1 MKAKGTECVRL
12 LFVMLYCL
20 ASLMILTP
28 AAAARGKIVW
38 SQEELNFM
46 AEHPEIHLGV
56 DPAFVP
62 YEFFDTDGV
71 YKGIAADYISL
82 IAEATGLKMTVATG
96 LTWTQ
101 AYEKAVDKKL
111 DVLPCVSR
119 TPERDAY
126 FLFSQGYYTFQRV
139 IFINENTKQIKSFDD
154 LKGKRVAVQV
164 NSSHHSFLMD
174 NPTISLALYTTVEE
188 ALQAVSDGT
197 EIAFVGNLSTSS
209 YLMKKYGIT
218 NLRYITIDS
227 QIPQQLYFAVRNDWP
242 VLVGILNKALDSIDQ
257 EQKIAI
263 SNKWISIQA
272 SNDYSSVIQTILI
285 IGGVVALIWTVS
297 LFWIVRLRK
306 EITRR
311 KKAQEEI
318 HEAKIEAEQAN
329 QVKSLFLARMS
340 HEIRTPLSA
349 IMGMAYLLKKTGLT
363 PTQSSHLEKL
373 NQSARNML
381 SIINDIL
388 DFSKIESGKIEIE
401 KIAFDLDKILQRI
414 TNIISVKLGEK
425 SIEFFIRKQPDMPS
439 LFVGDPTRIEQILLN
454 LVNNAVKFTSEGSVT
469 LSVKALS
476 RTGNK
481 YLVAFD
487 IQDTGIGMS
496 EQQTQRLF
504 VPFDQG
510 DSSISRRFGGTGLGL
525 SIVKNLTELMGG
537 TIQVQSEVN
546 RGSTFSIQ
554 LPLEADIHQE
564 QADSKKMAADCF
576 GTIHALVLDAS
587 ENSRNMLGDCLKAF
601 GIKHT
606 LTVDENEAI
615 QLMRKAV
622 IEGEPPFNLLI
633 VDYMTPQDGGIAF
646 LEKVR
651 KAMYFERSTKCMLMV
666 PMTREDLLEDILS
679 VGIDYGLA
687 KPIIPS
693 TLYNGLMELFN
704 IHPPKMPEEEASA
717 ESLTAPLPYHVLL
730 VEDNKTN
737 QFIAKSIL
745 EGSGFSVAKADH
757 GKEGYDYFVA
767 HQPEI
772 DLILMDIHMPVMD
785 GYTATELIR
794 RMDTEIPIIAMT
806 ADAIVGVEDKCRSH
820 GINVYISK
828 PFEPE
833 VFIRTILEVLKGR
846 PCHGNRQTAGITAQ
860 NAESSLPAEG
870 TPFTSEPTPVR
881 ESARTDLSATDVPGA
896 NAPKID
902 TPVIDAA
909 GIDTPVID
917 TPGIDT
923 PVIDRATAIRQLG
936 IDESIYTAILLEYLH
951 ENEQTG
957 LALQRQ
963 IDSGDFAEA
972 ALTVHKVKS
981 SSGSIGA
988 KKLAECSEKLQKAL
1002 QASHAEEIREEH
1014 ARFQKLLST
1023 ALQEIQA
1030 GTPS

>member
-1 MKAKGTECVRL
+1 MKSKGTEWTRL
-12 LFVMLYCL
+12 LFILLCCL
-20 ASLMILTP
+20 VSFMILTP
-28 AAAARGKIVW
+28 EATARETIEW
-38 SQEELNFM
+38 SQEELDFM

-56 DPAFVP
+56 DPAFIP

-71 YKGIAADYISL
+71 YKGIAADYVQL
-82 IAEATGLKMTVATG
+82 IAKATGLKMTVTSG

-101 AYEKAVDKKL
+101 AYEKAVGKQL

-119 TPERDAY
+119 TQERDKY

-139 IFINENTKQIKSFDD
+139 IFINENSKQIKSYED

-164 NSSHHSFLMD
+164 NSSHHSYLM
-174 NPTISLALYTTVEE
+174 NEPTISLALFSTVEE
-188 ALQAVSDGT
+188 ALQCVSDGT

-209 YLMKKYGIT
+209 YLIKKYGIT
-218 NLRYITIDS
+218 NLRYITIPS
-227 QIPQQLYFAVRNDWP
+227 QEPQQLYFAVRNDWP
-242 VLVGILNKALDSIDQ
+242 VLVGIINKALNSIDK
-257 EQKIAI
+257 EQKLAI
-263 SNKWISIQA
+263 NNKWISIQA
-272 SNDYSSVIQTILI
+272 SNDYSSVIRTILI
-285 IGGVVALIWTVS
+285 IGGLVALIWTVS

-306 EITRR
+306 EIANR
-311 KKAQEEI
+311 KKAQEEMRN
-318 HEAKIEAEQAN
+318 AKIEAEQAN

-363 PTQSSHLEKL
+363 PTQNSHLDKL

-401 KIAFDLDKILQRI
+401 KIAFDLDKLLQRI
-414 TNIISVKLGEK
+414 TNIISVKLEDK
-425 SIEFFIRKQPDMPS
+425 AIEFFIRKEPDMPS
-439 LFVGDPTRIEQILLN
+439 SFVGDPTRIEQVLLN
-454 LVNNAVKFTSEGSVT
+454 LVNNAIKFTSQGSVS
-469 LSVKALS
+469 LSVKALN
-476 RTGNK
+476 RNDNQHM
-481 YLVAFD
+481 VAFD

-537 TIQVQSEVN
+537 SIQVHSEVN
-546 RGSTFSIQ
+546 KGSTFTVQ
-554 LPLEADIHQE
+554 LPLEADIRQE
-564 QADSKKMAADCF
+564 QSESKKMAADCF
-576 GTIHALVLDAS
+576 STLRALVLDAS

-601 GIKHT
+601 GIKHI

-622 IEGEPPFNLLI
+622 VEGEPPYNLLI

-651 KAMYFERSTKCMLMV
+651 KAMYYQRDAKCMLIV

-679 VGIDYGLA
+679 VGIDFGLA

-693 TLYNGLMELFN
+693 ALYNGIMELFN
-704 IHPPKMPEEEASA
+704 IKPPKMEEEEASSV
-717 ESLTAPLPYHVLL
+717 SLVSPFPYHILL

-737 QFIAKSIL
+737 QFIARSIL
-745 EGSGFSVAKADH
+745 EGAGFSVTKADN
-757 GKEGYDYFVA
+757 GKEGYDFFVA
-767 HQPEI
+767 HQSEI

-785 GYTATELIR
+785 GYTATEWIR
-794 RMDTEIPIIAMT
+794 KVDAETPIIAMT
-806 ADAIVGVEDKCRSH
+806 ADAIVGVEEKCRSY

-833 VFIRTILEVLKGR
+833 VFIRTVLEILKGK
-846 PCHGNRQTAGITAQ
+846 PCHGICRTTADTAPAQ
-860 NAESSLPAEG
+860 VALPEETYPVPVVPKPATIAEPASL
-870 TPFTSEPTPVR
+870 TPPL
-881 ESARTDLSATDVPGA
+881 A
-896 NAPKID
+896 
-902 TPVIDAA
+902 DA
-909 GIDTPVID
+909 
-917 TPGIDT
+917 
-923 PVIDRATAIRQLG
+923 PVIDRKTALQQLG
-936 IDESIYTAILLEYLH
+936 IDESLYTAILLEYLH

-957 LALQRQ
+957 LTLQQQ
-963 IDSGDFAEA
+963 IDSGAFAEA

-988 KKLAECSEKLQKAL
+988 KKLAECAGRLQKAL
-1002 QASHAEEIREEH
+1002 QAEQPDEIQEEH
-1014 ARFQKLLST
+1014 TRFQMLLHT
-1023 ALQEIQA
+1023 ALQEIQT